1 MFVYC
6 RSVNRKYMLFRKG
19 LLWLSAFTQIGRITE
34 KHVSVGKEC
43 NAFPEK
49 LTILGYQDKAYGIC
63 VTFYKKLSTV

>member
-43 NAFPEK
+43 NVFPEK
-49 LTILGYQDKAYGIC
+49 LTILG
-63 VTFYKKLSTV
+63 